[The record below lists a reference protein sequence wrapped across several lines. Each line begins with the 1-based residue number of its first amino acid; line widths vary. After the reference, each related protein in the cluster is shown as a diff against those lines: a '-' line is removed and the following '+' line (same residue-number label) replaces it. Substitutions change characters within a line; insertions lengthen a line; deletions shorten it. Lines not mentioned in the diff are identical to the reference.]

1 MPDQNKKLLSIGFV
15 TYNGGVRIRRALDS
29 LFSQTYGNFELIIS
43 DNASTDE
50 TPDICREYVERDTR
64 ARYIRQ
70 PENIGR
76 INNFLF
82 VLKKARG
89 DYFMWAANDDW
100 WDPRFAAVLIAG
112 LEKHRDC
119 GVALSSFKRVYIS
132 GEALD
137 EISFAGENSTIN
149 KSRYALYKKIALY
162 NPAHIFF
169 CGIWRIDFLRDLTRR
184 QIPGCRSWDRI
195 LMAEAA
201 LVAGFYSADE
211 FLFEKTKNRI
221 SLKIRHLGDVEQN
234 RLFKPFS
241 YLRYIFTF
249 LWWMISSPVV
259 PLSRKIFIL
268 WPWLALVWIERKRIF
283 GVTLRDARRLLAR
296 K

>member
-1 MPDQNKKLLSIGFV
+1 MLSIGFV
-15 TYNGGVRIRRALDS
+15 TFNGGWRIRRALDS
-29 LFSQTYGNFELIIS
+29 LLNQNYGNFELIIS

-50 TPDICREYVERDTR
+50 TAAICREYAEKDKKI
-64 ARYIRQ
+64 RYIRQ

-82 VLKKARG
+82 VLKEAKG

-100 WDPRFAAVLIAG
+100 WDPRFAATLISG
-112 LEKHRDC
+112 LEKHSDC
-119 GVALSSFKRVYIS
+119 AVALSSFKRVSIS

-137 EISFAGENSTIN
+137 EVSFAGENSTTS

-162 NPAHIFF
+162 HPAHIFF
-169 CGIWRIDFLRDLTRR
+169 CGIWRIDFLRALTRR
-184 QIPGCRSWDRI
+184 SIPECRSWDRI

-201 LVAGFYSADE
+201 LGAGFYSADE
-211 FLFEKTKNRI
+211 FLFKKTKNSI
-221 SLKIRHLGDVEQN
+221 PLKRRHLGDVEQN

-249 LWWMISSPVV
+249 LWRMISSPVV
-259 PLSRKIFIL
+259 PLSRKIFIP
-268 WPWLALVWIERKRIF
+268 WPWLILIWVERKRIW
-283 GVTLRDARRLLAR
+283 GVTLRDARRLFAH